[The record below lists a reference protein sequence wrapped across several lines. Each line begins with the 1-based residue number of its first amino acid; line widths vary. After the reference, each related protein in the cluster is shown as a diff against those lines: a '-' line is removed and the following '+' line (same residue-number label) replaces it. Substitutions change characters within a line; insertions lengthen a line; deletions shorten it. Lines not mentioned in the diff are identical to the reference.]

1 MSKSNTLD
9 DALLTHSLNAG
20 AMPTLGTNLFVA
32 LHTADPGEG
41 GTQATN
47 EVAYGGYARVALPRT
62 TAGATVLNG
71 TATIQTHLLFPT
83 MTSGT
88 QSSATH
94 VTIGTSETGAGMVLY
109 RGSLTNSIPL
119 VQGAAP
125 LLPSGSTISED

>member
-1 MSKSNTLD
+1 MSKSNTFE
-9 DALLTHSLNAG
+9 DALLAHIFNAG
-20 AMPTLGTNLFVA
+20 AMPTLGANLFVA
-32 LHTADPGEG
+32 LHTADPGEA

-47 EVAYGGYARVALPRT
+47 EVTYGGYARVALPRT

-71 TATIQTHLLFPT
+71 TATIAQHLLFPT

-88 QSSATH
+88 QSNATH
-94 VTIGTSETGAGMVLY
+94 VTIGVSETGAGLVLY